1 MNNCD
6 FRKMPHS
13 SDKQLPLATLTQLS
27 TAGTSESKLSF
38 TSLNVNCTFSSIPQ
52 ASSLSSFFDGPPD
65 VKMCEECLVWVSH
78 CHTVTL
84 SYFHAVILSHSHTLH
99 KPDDTKALYFATYF
113 TIHCALE
120 THWMC
125 LDALHVVESCLS
137 DTLSHRG
144 FSLLSPSLENI
155 GKLVII
161 TIINIIKIIIVNR
174 VPCLVKMSDTSF
186 FPPRAFIP
194 LHTDP

>member
-1 MNNCD
+1 MSKCV
-6 FRKMPHS
+6 RSVSCGCHS
-13 SDKQLPLATLTQLS
+13 
-27 TAGTSESKLSF
+27 
-38 TSLNVNCTFSSIPQ
+38 
-52 ASSLSSFFDGPPD
+52 
-65 VKMCEECLVWVSH
+65 
-78 CHTVTL
+78 VTL
-84 SYFHAVILSHSHTLH
+84 SYFHTVILSHSLTLH

-155 GKLVII
+155 GNLVIIIII
-161 TIINIIKIIIVNR
+161 TIIVIITIIIVNR
-174 VPCLVKMSDTSF
+174 VPCLVKMSYTSF

>member
-1 MNNCD
+1 M
-6 FRKMPHS
+6 
-13 SDKQLPLATLTQLS
+13 
-27 TAGTSESKLSF
+27 SKCVRS
-38 TSLNVNCTFSSIPQ
+38 
-52 ASSLSSFFDGPPD
+52 
-65 VKMCEECLVWVSH
+65 VSCG

-155 GKLVII
+155 GNLVIIIVIIITTIVIIVII
-161 TIINIIKIIIVNR
+161 TIIEIIIVNR
-174 VPCLVKMSDTSF
+174 VPCLVKMSDT
-186 FPPRAFIP
+186 
-194 LHTDP
+194 